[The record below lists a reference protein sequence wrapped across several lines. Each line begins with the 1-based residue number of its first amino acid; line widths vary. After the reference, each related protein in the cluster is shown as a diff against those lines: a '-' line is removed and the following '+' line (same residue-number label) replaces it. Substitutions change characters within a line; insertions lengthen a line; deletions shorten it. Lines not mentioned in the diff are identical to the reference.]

1 MAGEFIDVVL
11 LGKEYRIACGPEN
24 REELQA
30 AVSFLDRQFAE
41 LSGKTKASGECLA
54 VMTALNIAHE
64 FLAFQRGNGF
74 DLPGTK
80 RRINLMKARLDGVL
94 SHKARQF

>member
-1 MAGEFIDVVL
+1 VASEFLDVVL
-11 LGKEYRIACGPEN
+11 LGKEYRIACPPEK
-24 REELQA
+24 RDELQA

-41 LSGKTKASGECLA
+41 LSAKTKASGECLA

-74 DLPGTK
+74 DLPGTR

-94 SHKARQF
+94 SYKPRQF